1 MGETNEE
8 EIINT
13 AFNTLVGKKSYLRGF
28 GPFGAGL
35 RSPSSPSSSTI
46 QQMQAEL
53 DSQKRETENARK
65 ECNEIRARLVE
76 VESHLEDERLKR
88 TELEARLLDRQNE
101 MQEISSQV
109 QNTIQA
115 ALSQYLPP
123 VSIKDKHIVGLGL
136 DAQFYVHWFKLFDI
150 M

>member
-1 MGETNEE
+1 MGGTNEE

-13 AFNTLVGKKSYLRGF
+13 AFKTLVGKKSYMSGF

-35 RSPSSPSSSTI
+35 RSSSSSSSGTI

-53 DSQKRETENARK
+53 DAQKRETENARK

-88 TELEARLLDRQNE
+88 TELEAHLLDRKNE
-101 MQEISSQV
+101 MQEITSQV

-123 VSIKDKHIVGLGL
+123 VSIYCLILN
-136 DAQFYVHWFKLFDI
+136 FKLTLI
-150 M
+150 LK